1 MKHNVLLIGSGGRE
15 HAMTWRI
22 AQSPSCGELF
32 VAPGNAGTSSLAT
45 NVNLDISDLQAVKT
59 FCLERAIDLVV
70 VGPEQPLVDGIIDF
84 IRSEEELQQIAV
96 VGPDS
101 TAAQLEGSKEFA
113 KEFMSKY
120 DIPTAAYRSFQA
132 NELEEALAYI
142 DQIQA
147 PYVIK
152 ADGLAAGKGVVI
164 AEDADTAK
172 NTLIA
177 FLKDKQFGE
186 ASSKVVI
193 EAFLKGIEMSCFVAV
208 DGTENYIVLPRAK
221 DYKRIGEGDTGLNT
235 GGMGAISPVPFEDQA
250 LFKKIEE
257 AVVKPTVQGILSE
270 GYHYRGFV
278 FIGLM
283 IVDQNPFVIEYN
295 VRMGD
300 PETQVV
306 FPRFDTDY
314 IDFFKAIA
322 LGNLNAVEHRE
333 LQEAA
338 TTVIAVSKGYP
349 QSYEKGKA
357 ITGLAPID
365 NDRIV
370 FHAGTKTDSGQLLS
384 NGGRVLAFTS
394 YGSTI
399 QNALDKSY
407 EQLSKAS
414 FEGMTFRKDIG
425 FDLETE

>member
-1 MKHNVLLIGSGGRE
+1 MKHNTLLIGSGGRE

-22 AQSPSCGELF
+22 AQSESCGALF

-45 NVNLDISDLQAVKT
+45 NVDLDISNLEAVKA
-59 FCLERAIDLVV
+59 FCLERAIDLLV
-70 VGPEQPLVDGIIDF
+70 VGPEQPLVDGVVDF
-84 IRSEEELQQIAV
+84 FRAEEELQHIAV

-113 KEFMSKY
+113 KEFMMKY
-120 DIPTAAYRSFQA
+120 AIPTAAYQSFEADQ
-132 NELEEALAYI
+132 LEDALAYI

-164 AEDADTAK
+164 ADDTETAK
-172 NTLIA
+172 ATLIS

-186 ASSKVVI
+186 ASSKVII
-193 EAFLKGIEMSCFVAV
+193 EEFLKGIEMSCFVAV

-221 DYKRIGEGDTGLNT
+221 DYKRIGEGDIGLNT
-235 GGMGAISPVPFEDQA
+235 GGMGAISPVPFEDEA
-250 LFKKIEE
+250 LLKEIEE
-257 AVVKPTVQGILSE
+257 TVVKPTVQGILSE
-270 GYHYRGFV
+270 GFHYHGFV

-283 IVDQNPFVIEYN
+283 IIDQKPFVIEYN

-306 FPRFDTDY
+306 FPRFETDY
-314 IDFFKAIA
+314 IDFFKSIA
-322 LGNLNAVEHRE
+322 LGNLKKVQHRE

-349 QSYEKGKA
+349 QSYEKGK
-357 ITGLAPID
+357 IIEGLATID

-370 FHAGTKTDSGQLLS
+370 FHAGTKTNNEKILS

-394 YGSTI
+394 YGRTI
-399 QNALDKSY
+399 QNALNKSY

>member
-1 MKHNVLLIGSGGRE
+1 MKHNILLIGSGGRE

-22 AQSPSCGELF
+22 AQSESCGSLF
-32 VAPGNAGTSSLAT
+32 VAPGNAGTSALAT
-45 NVNLDISDLQAVKT
+45 NIEIDINNHQALKE
-59 FCLERAIDLVV
+59 FCLTHTISLVV
-70 VGPEQPLVDGIIDF
+70 VGPEQPLVDGIVDYF
-84 IRSEEELQQIAV
+84 KSENELQYIAV

-101 TAAQLEGSKEFA
+101 KASQLEGSKEFA

-120 DIPTAAYRSFQA
+120 SIPTAAYQSFEADQ
-132 NELEEALAYI
+132 LEEALAYI

-164 AEDADTAK
+164 ADDTETAK
-172 NTLIA
+172 GTLIS

-193 EAFLKGIEMSCFVAV
+193 EEFLKGIEMSCFVAV

-221 DYKRIGEGDTGLNT
+221 DYKRIGEGDTGPNT
-235 GGMGAISPVPFEDQA
+235 GGMGAISPVPFESEA
-250 LFKKIEE
+250 LSKKIEE
-257 AVVKPTVQGILSE
+257 TIVKSTVKGILSE

-283 IVDQNPFVIEYN
+283 IVEQNPFVIEYN

-306 FPRFDTDY
+306 FPRFETDY
-314 IDFFKAIA
+314 IDFFNAIA
-322 LGNLNAVEHRE
+322 SGKLNE
-333 LQEAA
+333 LKHFEIHEAA

-349 QSYEKGKA
+349 QSYEKGKT
-357 ITGLAPID
+357 IEGLEVID
-365 NDRIV
+365 DDRIV
-370 FHAGTKTDSGQLLS
+370 FHAGTKTDNEKLLS

-394 YGSTI
+394 YGQSI
-399 QNALDKSY
+399 QSALDKSY